1 MITSEVVLGQFGY
14 DSYDLDSYGVM
25 ISADNGAGVAT
36 SLSFSPGGDVKISGG
51 GLMLENLSVGEEL
64 QRLGGGFGNKGELSA
79 YRDSGHAVG
88 ITYDNTYAVYVDGTS
103 PAIALDGTVI
113 PLMRRSQFAYKTMVN
128 LDNIRAGVYWING
141 YGSTISGSE
150 PFTSAHYLLISTG
163 DNAETMQIAISA
175 ASGHAI
181 KMRFR
186 AVGGAWG
193 AWS

>member
-1 MITSEVVLGQFGY
+1 
-14 DSYDLDSYGVM
+14 
-25 ISADNGAGVAT
+25 
-36 SLSFSPGGDVKISGG
+36 
-51 GLMLENLSVGEEL
+51 MLENLSVGEEL

-113 PLMRRSQFAYKTMVN
+113 PLMRRSQFDYKTMVN

-141 YGSTISGSE
+141 YSATITGT
-150 PFTSAHYLLISTG
+150 PPWNGAHYLLISSGT
-163 DNAETMQIAISA
+163 NQNTAQVAISL
-175 ASGHAI
+175 ASGHDI
-181 KMRFR
+181 KTRYR
-186 AVGGAWG
+186 ANGGAWG